1 MPARPLRAYSIFFSF
16 CVRHLKVWR
25 ERTPSNCPSR
35 GEEIVLCNYR
45 RRMKDKFVKR
55 MGTIAQLVAATPA
68 RFQGRLADSFSWS
81 YVSSYALPSRLQKV
95 GMLCM

>member
-1 MPARPLRAYSIFFSF
+1 MLTRPLKPYSIFFSF

-45 RRMKDKFVKR
+45 RRIKEKFDKR
-55 MGTIAQLVAATPA
+55 LETIAHLVAATLA
-68 RFQGRLADSFSWS
+68 RF
-81 YVSSYALPSRLQKV
+81 
-95 GMLCM
+95 